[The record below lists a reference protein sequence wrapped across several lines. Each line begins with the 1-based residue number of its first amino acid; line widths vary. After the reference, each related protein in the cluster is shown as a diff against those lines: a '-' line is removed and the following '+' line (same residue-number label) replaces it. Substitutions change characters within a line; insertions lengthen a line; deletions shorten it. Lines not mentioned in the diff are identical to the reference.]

1 MSIIL
6 RIFFVIA
13 GAIVALFVA
22 RDSLHFDLIQTWVSI
37 VLVIIV
43 AGIASFWAR
52 RRKA

>member
-6 RIFFVIA
+6 RILFVVA
-13 GAIVALFVA
+13 GGIVALFVA

-37 VLVIIV
+37 VLMAVV
-43 AGIASFWAR
+43 AAIAGFWAR